1 MKPQY
6 FDIHSHLNFEKFDTD
21 REAVISKL
29 AQEKVW
35 TNTVGTDLFTSQ
47 EAVTLA
53 ATNDHLFATI
63 GLHPAD
69 EPSKTFDEAE
79 FEKLVVHPKVVAIGE
94 CGLDYFRTKDGK
106 EITASEK
113 NRQKSEFEKQ
123 IEFAVKHKKPLM
135 IHCREAYPDCL
146 GILHSLKK
154 VHGEKL
160 RGNFHFFTEPVETA
174 EKIMEL
180 GFSVSFTGPITFDSS
195 LEKVVKYVPLERM
208 MAETDSPFA
217 APVAFRGQR
226 NEPLYVKEIVA
237 KIARI
242 KKLELEVVRAQLVD
256 NSLSFFGIKGV

>member
-21 REAVISKL
+21 RESVIARML
-29 AQEKVW
+29 EQRIF
-35 TNTVGTDLFTSQ
+35 TNTVGTDLATSQ

-53 ATNDHLFATI
+53 DENPHLYATI

-69 EPSKTFDEAE
+69 EPSKSFDEAE

-94 CGLDYFRTKDGK
+94 CGLDYFRSKDGGK
-106 EITASEK
+106 ITEEEK
-113 NRQKSEFEKQ
+113 KRQRQEFEKQ

-135 IHCREAYPDCL
+135 IHCRDAYDDCL
-146 GILHSLKK
+146 EILSSLQK
-154 VHGEKL
+154 VHGAKL

-174 EKIMEL
+174 EKIMNL

-208 MAETDSPFA
+208 MAETDAPFA

-226 NEPLYVKEIVA
+226 NEPAYVKEVVA

-242 KKLELEVVRAQLVD
+242 KKLELEKVREQLVE
-256 NSLSFFGIKGV
+256 NSLSFFGIKAV